1 MSKSRMARLGHAWAR
16 AWLCSAGPA
25 QATSYLYRAQP
36 GDAGLCR
43 PLDDLKLVGAVGL
56 RPAPAVPA
64 RRAID
69 ATLRR
74 PAEHARV
81 RPGEGVRLAI
91 DGHLKGGVPE
101 QSTQAR
107 QQPGV
112 PRRARA
118 RRIKRL
124 VREDDAGRGPA
135 RLLVQL
141 LERVG

>member
-1 MSKSRMARLGHAWAR
+1 M
-16 AWLCSAGPA
+16 
-25 QATSYLYRAQP
+25 
-36 GDAGLCR
+36 
-43 PLDDLKLVGAVGL
+43 VG
-56 RPAPAVPA
+56 RSNPKPKPKPKPNPKP
-64 RRAID
+64 
-69 ATLRR
+69 TPNPNPNLRR
-74 PAEHARV
+74 PAEHAGV

-141 LERVG
+141 LQRVG